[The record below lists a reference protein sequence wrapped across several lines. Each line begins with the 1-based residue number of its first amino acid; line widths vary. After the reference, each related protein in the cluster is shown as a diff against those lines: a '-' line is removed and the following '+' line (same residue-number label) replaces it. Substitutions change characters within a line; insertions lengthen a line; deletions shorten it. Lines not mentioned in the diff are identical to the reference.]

1 MKVPEK
7 VVPLLF
13 VLLLVAAFLLGRYQ
27 AQVEFLR
34 SGRVPGIVNQAP
46 SQGDDQALG
55 QTGQQG
61 QAPQAGPIS
70 DELWGKIQE
79 NPAASKGEEG
89 APVVMVEY
97 SDYQCPYCV
106 KYINESFPQIEKD
119 YIDTGKVR
127 YLFRDLPL
135 PFHANAAAAALAA
148 RCAGDQGQYWEM
160 HDILF
165 EKQGEWSSGEPGELF
180 KDYARDLGLNISV
193 FSSCYDD
200 GKYKQEIDADLNL
213 AQQVGANGTPAFF
226 INGNLI
232 IGAQPLS
239 AFKQV
244 IDAEL

>member
-1 MKVPEK
+1 M
-7 VVPLLF
+7 
-13 VLLLVAAFLLGRYQ
+13 
-27 AQVEFLR
+27 
-34 SGRVPGIVNQAP
+34 NQAP

-55 QTGQQG
+55 QNGQQG

-70 DELWGKIQE
+70 DELWGKILE

-135 PFHANAAAAALAA
+135 PFHANASAAALAA

-160 HDILF
+160 HDILI
-165 EKQGEWSSGEPGELF
+165 
-180 KDYARDLGLNISV
+180 KDGV
-193 FSSCYDD
+193 
-200 GKYKQEIDADLNL
+200 K
-213 AQQVGANGTPAFF
+213 NGH
-226 INGNLI
+226 
-232 IGAQPLS
+232 
-239 AFKQV
+239 
-244 IDAEL
+244 